1 MKLQTYVLWSC
12 SRPSPAPVGGCCS
25 SFAPHQLCDCEQA
38 LHIPEPRT
46 FLTQKS
52 NLEKTIYKFPFQFS
66 QHLTLTSI
74 VFWWL
79 MYLSK
84 RVAPHPEQKALP
96 VFWNKVS
103 VLSSVIVSPFSHFC
117 LILLLKCFF
126 FSLKQ
131 QNLTYSVDSKVELKV
146 SLDVQLSTP
155 LPPQCRTNV
164 PSLCS

>member
-1 MKLQTYVLWSC
+1 MCCDHAPGLAPLELEAAA
-12 SRPSPAPVGGCCS
+12 PALPL
-25 SFAPHQLCDCEQA
+25 HQLRDCEQA
-38 LHIPEPRT
+38 LHIPEPQT

-96 VFWNKVS
+96 VFWNKIS
-103 VLSSVIVSPFSHFC
+103 VLSSITVSPFSHFC
-117 LILLLKCFF
+117 LIVLLKCFF

-131 QNLTYSVDSKVELKV
+131 QNLTYSVDSKAELKV
-146 SLDVQLSTP
+146 SPDVQLSTP
-155 LPPQCRTNV
+155 LALTSVRD
-164 PSLCS
+164 